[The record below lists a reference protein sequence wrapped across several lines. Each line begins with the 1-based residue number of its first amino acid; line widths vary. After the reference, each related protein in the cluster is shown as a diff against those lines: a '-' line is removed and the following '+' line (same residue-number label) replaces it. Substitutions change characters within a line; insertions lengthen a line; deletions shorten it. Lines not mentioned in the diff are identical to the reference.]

1 MVAQQKTRISE
12 EEYLAR
18 ERAADTKSEYRD
30 GEIVAMVGGSREHIL
45 IGISASALLYRQL
58 EDRPCEVYSNDMR
71 VRIEQGQR
79 YTYPDLIVVCGEPQF
94 GDDYLD
100 NLLNPTVV
108 IEVLSPS
115 TEAYDRGDK
124 FHHYRTIRSL
134 REYLLIAQ
142 DAYRIEHFA
151 RQGEQHWLLTVADGL
166 EASVYLASIDCT
178 LRLADVYKKVV
189 ALNDQ
194 R

>member
-1 MVAQQKTRISE
+1 MVAQPKTLISQAD
-12 EEYLAR
+12 YLAW
-18 ERAADTKSEYRD
+18 ERAEETKHEYRD
-30 GEIVAMVGGSREHIL
+30 GEIVAMTGASREHIL
-45 IGISASALLYRQL
+45 ICVEHQSFYRQL

-71 VRIEQGQR
+71 VQIRQGQR
-79 YTYPDLIVVCGEPQF
+79 YTYPDLAVICGEPQF

-100 NLLNPTVV
+100 NLLNPLVI

-115 TEAYDRGDK
+115 TEGYDRGEK
-124 FHHYRTIRSL
+124 FHHYRTILSL

-151 RQGEQHWLLTVADGL
+151 RQSEQHWLLTVADGL
-166 EASVYLASIDCT
+166 ESSIYLPSIDCT

-189 ALNDQ
+189 AINAA

>member
-1 MVAQQKTRISE
+1 MVAQPKTLISPE
-12 EEYLAR
+12 DYLTW
-18 ERAADTKSEYRD
+18 ERAGEVKHEYRD
-30 GEIVAMVGGSREHIL
+30 GEVVAMVGASREHTL
-45 IGISASALLYRQL
+45 IVSSTNFLLYGQVQ
-58 EDRPCEVYSNDMR
+58 DRPCEIYSNDMR
-71 VRIEQGQR
+71 VQIRQGQR
-79 YTYPDLIVVCGEPQF
+79 YTYPDLTVVCGEPQF

-100 NLLNPTVV
+100 NLLNPTVI

-115 TEAYDRGDK
+115 TEGYFRGEK
-124 FHHYRTIRSL
+124 FHHYRAIPSL

-142 DAYRIEHFA
+142 DAFRIEHFA
-151 RQGEQHWLLTVADGL
+151 RQGEHHWLLTVADGL

-189 ALNDQ
+189 AINAQ